1 MHKSVR
7 NGAMR
12 RKGVAMFGCYE
23 VFPDGKRYLLFK
35 DEDLFTVV
43 CWSRN
48 EESEATQAIRTG
60 KSWTEVH
67 KIPE

>member
-1 MHKSVR
+1 
-7 NGAMR
+7 
-12 RKGVAMFGCYE
+12 MFGCYE

-43 CWSRN
+43 VWSRN
-48 EESEATQAIRTG
+48 EGSEATQAIRTG

>member
-1 MHKSVR
+1 
-7 NGAMR
+7 
-12 RKGVAMFGCYE
+12 MFGCFE

-35 DEDLFTVV
+35 DEDMFAVV

-48 EESEATQAIRTG
+48 EGSEATQAIRTG